1 MPDQLKPCPFEKATT
16 CSMDETC
23 EGCEI
28 WAGVKAKYDIAYKAG
43 EAAERER
50 CIRAVEVLEQTVN
63 KQAEDEGLWFMA
75 RTCPE
80 AYLQQELRQL
90 HAEAEATIARIKGE
104 PNQ

>member
-50 CIRAVEVLEQTVN
+50 CIRAVEE
-63 KQAEDEGLWFMA
+63 EDEGGCSLGFAMGKKA
-75 RTCPE
+75 
-80 AYLQQELRQL
+80 AKVNI
-90 HAEAEATIARIKGE
+90 IARIKE
-104 PNQ
+104 EKQ